1 MLDLRLLRRPAFLTS
16 LTGALVVGLT
26 TVALMSYA
34 PSFLERALGWSALA
48 SSALLATWS
57 TTSAVVAW
65 QAHRM
70 PSRVITRHRLAL
82 GLAICLLEL
91 LWLGQLSP
99 AGGWSGL
106 LPGILVTGVG
116 TGLANAAL
124 GQLAVSSAPP
134 GQPGLGSGAN
144 NTARYLG
151 GAAGIAI
158 VVSLAVPTS
167 ARPSAAQFVSGW
179 DAAAT
184 VCAVLSAL
192 GIAVALLLRE
202 PAPADSR
209 TADSRTA
216 ATGAA
221 ARRGV
226 CRFSSFLSCGTT
238 LTRSAAGCLIDL
250 SLGFF
255 SPICHSSA
263 RRASPALGPDGRRVK
278 PLALVD
284 SSPGVAPVVLWRPST
299 AGIRPGRP
307 RRVA

>member
-1 MLDLRLLRRPAFLTS
+1 VLARHGDWRAAYWLEAALMSATVAWAGRLTESAAPRRRHSDVAGAVTLVGGMTALTAALITGRQSWSAAPTLLLLSAAVACVAAFAVVEARHSEPMLDLRLLRRPAFLTS

-26 TVALMSYA
+26 TIALMSYA

-48 SSALLATWS
+48 NSALLATWS

-82 GLAICLLEL
+82 GLAICLLGL

-106 LPGILVTGVG
+106 LPGMLVTGVG

-151 GAAGIAI
+151 GAAGVAI
-158 VVSLAVPTS
+158 VVALAVPTS
-167 ARPSAAQFVSGW
+167 ARPSAGQFVSRW

-184 VCAVLSAL
+184 VCAILCAL
-192 GIAVALLLRE
+192 GIAAALLFRE
-202 PAPADSR
+202 TAPADSR
-209 TADSRTA
+209 VR
-216 ATGAA
+216 
-221 ARRGV
+221 
-226 CRFSSFLSCGTT
+226 
-238 LTRSAAGCLIDL
+238 
-250 SLGFF
+250 
-255 SPICHSSA
+255 
-263 RRASPALGPDGRRVK
+263 
-278 PLALVD
+278 
-284 SSPGVAPVVLWRPST
+284 
-299 AGIRPGRP
+299 
-307 RRVA
+307 